1 MDRAYERAGKARE
14 KGLDPKKEVEIP
26 QAEDLAARVEKLVG
40 PEGVTETIRELDG
53 EMSREEIAFE
63 IAERIVNEEFGRLP
77 DEEIAEQ
84 AVRTFL
90 AIITEGIAAAAPIE
104 GITKIDIK
112 TNFDGSKY
120 LAIYFAG
127 PIRSAGGTAA
137 ALAVLITDFVQ
148 RKLGLGPYR
157 PNEEEV
163 ERAVEEVS
171 IYDDMVGLQYSPSEK
186 EVREAYAKIPV
197 EVTGDPTESEKV
209 NANKDLERVETDRV
223 RGGAVLAIAEGVLQK
238 APKLRKHVESR
249 DLEGWD
255 WLEEVKGSEDDKGE
269 GEDERKFP
277 KGDKYLS
284 DIIAGRPVF
293 GYPGREGGFRLRY
306 GRARNTGLAASGI
319 HPATMRILNDQVSSG
334 TQLKTE
340 RPGKAT
346 AISPVDSI
354 EGPTVKLEN
363 GSVVNISSEVQAEEL
378 RDEVEEIISLGDI
391 LFGYG
396 EFLEN
401 NHPLMP
407 AGYCEEWW
415 AKEVE
420 EELPDD
426 SLKEDITPFINPP
439 YDEPS
444 PELAVKISRKLGV
457 PLHPKYTFNYH
468 DIESEDL
475 EDLGQLMSEGDI
487 YFSENEVERIEID
500 NDEDLKI
507 ILEILEVPHE
517 IVEGKIVLRKF
528 AYPLLEV
535 LGLRQ
540 DDSLSAEPLLEAV
553 EEYPDSK
560 PIEILEN
567 VSGLSIRKKAPT
579 RIGARVGRPEKTK
592 PRKMSPPVHALFPI
606 GRAGGSTRNV
616 EKASEKGK
624 VEVEV
629 AYCECS
635 SCGAETVLRKCPECG
650 SRTDI
655 VRYCPNCDRPTES
668 EECPAC
674 GNNTVFYKEKE
685 LDIESL
691 LSKSLA
697 NLEEPIPDIVKGVKR
712 MMSARKIPEPLEKG
726 ILRAKND
733 VYVFKDGTTRFDATD
748 QPLTHFKPQ
757 EIGVSI
763 EKLKELGY
771 ETDYK
776 GNPLKSTDQVL
787 ELKVQDI
794 LLPPRAIDYLLK
806 SSSFVDELL
815 EKFYDL
821 PSYYDAE
828 EREDLIGELVIG
840 LAPHTS
846 AGITGRIIG
855 FSEANVGYAHPYF
868 HAAKRRNCDGDE
880 DAVMLL
886 MDALLNFS
894 EHHLP
899 ETRGGRMDAPLVL
912 TPKLDPSE
920 IDDEAHNVD
929 VERTYPKEFYEAS
942 LSYEDVK
949 SLHEDID
956 VVEDRL
962 GTDKEYRDISFTDHH
977 SPSSIS
983 AGPSECRY
991 KSLSSMVNKTDSQ
1004 LTLACKIRAVDES
1017 DVAERLIENHF
1028 IPDLKG
1034 NLRAFSR
1041 QKFRCPNCND
1051 KYRRVPLDGKCD
1063 NCGSDVILTVT
1074 QGGVEKYLKVASRVS
1089 ENYGVSK
1096 YTKERLSLIEE
1107 EIVSLFEKDVKEQMS
1122 LADFA

>member
-1 MDRAYERAGKARE
+1 MDKAYEKAGKARE

-40 PEGVTETIRELDG
+40 PEGVTESIRELEG
-53 EMSREEIAFE
+53 KMSREEIAFE
-63 IAERIVNEEFGRLP
+63 IAERIVKEDFGRLP

-112 TNFDGSKY
+112 SNRDGSNY

-148 RKLGLGPYR
+148 RKLGLGPFK
-157 PNEEEV
+157 PKDVEV

-186 EVREAYAKIPV
+186 EVRKTYGNIPV

-209 NANKDLERVETDRV
+209 NANKGLERVETDRV

-238 APKLRKHVESR
+238 APKLMKHVENL
-249 DLEGWD
+249 DLDGWD
-255 WLEEVKGSEDDKGE
+255 WLKEAKGSKEEKDDEDKRDY
-269 GEDERKFP
+269 P

-293 GYPGREGGFRLRY
+293 GYPSRPGGFRLRY

-319 HPATMRILNDQVSSG
+319 HPATMRILNDQVSTG

-346 AISPVDSI
+346 AISPVDSV

-415 AKEVE
+415 SKEVE

-426 SLKEDITPFINPP
+426 SLKEDIAPFINPP
-439 YDEPS
+439 YEEPS
-444 PELAVKISRKLGV
+444 SELAVKISRKLGV
-457 PLHPKYTFNYH
+457 PLHPKYTFNFH
-468 DIESEDL
+468 DIEL
-475 EDLGQLMSEGDI
+475 EDLKDLGELMSEGDL
-487 YFSENEVERIEID
+487 YCSGDEVERIEVD
-500 NDEDLKI
+500 RDEDLKI

-517 IVEGKIVLRKF
+517 VVEDKLVIRKF
-528 AYPLLEV
+528 AHSLLEV
-535 LGLRQ
+535 LGLREG
-540 DDSLSAEPLLEAV
+540 DTLDAEPLMDAV
-553 EEYPDSK
+553 EENPDSK
-560 PIEILEN
+560 PIEILEK

-592 PRKMSPPVHALFPI
+592 PRKTSPPVHVLFPI
-606 GRAGGSTRNV
+606 SRAGGSTRNI
-616 EKASEKGK
+616 EKASEKGE

-629 AYCECS
+629 AYCECPD
-635 SCGAETVLRKCPECG
+635 CGTETVLRKCPECG
-650 SRTDI
+650 SRTEM
-655 VRYCPNCDRPTES
+655 VRYCPNCNRPTEN
-668 EECPAC
+668 EECPSC
-674 GNNTVFYKEKE
+674 GQNTIFYKEKE
-685 LDIESL
+685 VDIESL
-691 LSKSLA
+691 LNDSLG
-697 NLEEPIPDIVKGVKR
+697 NLEEPIPDIVKGVKK

-726 ILRAKND
+726 ILRAKHD
-733 VYVFKDGTTRFDATD
+733 VYIFKDGTTRFDATD

-757 EIGVSI
+757 EIGVSVDR
-763 EKLKELGY
+763 LKELGY
-771 ETDYK
+771 EKDYE
-776 GNPLKSTDQVL
+776 GNPLESVDQVL

-806 SSSFVDELL
+806 SSRFVDELL

-821 PSYYDAE
+821 PSYYNAE

-894 EHHLP
+894 EHYLP

-929 VERTYPKEFYEAS
+929 VESTYTKEFYEAS
-942 LSYEDVK
+942 LSYEDSK
-949 SLHEDID
+949 SLHGDIN

-962 GTDKEYRDISFTDHH
+962 GTDREYREIDFTDHH
-977 SPSSIS
+977 NPSSIS
-983 AGPSECRY
+983 DGPEECRY
-991 KSLSSMVNKTDSQ
+991 KSLTSMVNKTDSQ
-1004 LTLACKIRAVDES
+1004 LSLACKIRAVDES

-1028 IPDLKG
+1028 IPDLRG

-1051 KYRRVPLDGKCD
+1051 KYRRVPLDGECD

-1096 YTKERLSLIEE
+1096 YTRERLSLIEE